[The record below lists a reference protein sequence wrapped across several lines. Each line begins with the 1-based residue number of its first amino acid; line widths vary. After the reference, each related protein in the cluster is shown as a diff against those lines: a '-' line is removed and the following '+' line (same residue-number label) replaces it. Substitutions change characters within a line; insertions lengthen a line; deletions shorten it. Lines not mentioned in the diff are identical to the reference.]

1 MSAQRV
7 GAIARDDD
15 GRFGFIFGSGG
26 SASGPS
32 GVITVFAVA
41 STVVKVVADV
51 FVVEVAVAFEAAG
64 SALLVFGVLLLLV
77 ELLVVVLE
85 IEVSCVKWRWERIMT
100 VT

>member
-15 GRFGFIFGSGG
+15 GWFGFIFGSGG

-32 GVITVFAVA
+32 GVFAVFAVA
-41 STVVKVVADV
+41 SAAVKVVADV
-51 FVVEVAVAFEAAG
+51 FVVAVAFEAAG
-64 SALLVFGVLLLLV
+64 SALLVFGVLLLVV
-77 ELLVVVLE
+77 ELLLVVVLE